1 MQKILLDT
9 NIYLDFYLDRKDN
22 LKPLGEFAFNL
33 IRETVSC
40 KYFVLITDAHL
51 KEMNVVLRISNGEI
65 WDRILGLLKGSN
77 KIEIVIPTDKQIIEA
92 KEISK
97 LKNIPFYDVLFA
109 VVARDNNCILIT
121 RDRHYEELEFITKS
135 ICPEEL

>member
-51 KEMNVVLRISNGEI
+51 KEMNVVVTS
-65 WDRILGLLKGSN
+65 ST
-77 KIEIVIPTDKQIIEA
+77 P
-92 KEISK
+92 
-97 LKNIPFYDVLFA
+97 
-109 VVARDNNCILIT
+109 
-121 RDRHYEELEFITKS
+121 
-135 ICPEEL
+135 